1 MFSNIY
7 KIWEMAVGLCQE
19 VEGKMLSRTE
29 GDSDDSLIAG
39 NASAKHWCG
48 SCHEPSAAGNWFP
61 KRSLSEVQQ
70 RWQGVSQRQPRKT
83 ETRKSQTCSGRG
95 CRTNQAHLA
104 NFKNDH
110 SCIGE
115 DMYPDGM
122 VVLTAGEEDGTPFVM
137 FFQDASEM
145 EKC

>member
-1 MFSNIY
+1 MV
-7 KIWEMAVGLCQE
+7 VGLCLE

-39 NASAKHWCG
+39 NASANGPVIIGVVVVMNHQLQETG
-48 SCHEPSAAGNWFP
+48 FP
-61 KRSLSEVQQ
+61 KGAWVKYSKDDRESAKGNPKKQ
-70 RWQGVSQRQPRKT
+70 RPGGVKPAVAGAAEPIKPI
-83 ETRKSQTCSGRG
+83 
-95 CRTNQAHLA
+95 LA

-115 DMYPDGM
+115 DMHPDGM